1 MRKKP
6 NGRTYDRYKQNIVKV
21 KLIKE
26 YVKQKKRRKEENWAN
41 Q

>member
-26 YVKQKKRRKEENWAN
+26 YVKQKKTERRELG
-41 Q
+41 